1 MHVIHMSRLYIY
13 IYICVFNMHVPIQM
27 CNLYTYGWTN
37 LSFQSFKVLS
47 IPADVVNNVYLEMR

>member
-1 MHVIHMSRLYIY
+1 
-13 IYICVFNMHVPIQM
+13 MHVPIQM